1 MATPIKRRTEGG
13 TANRTD
19 GHPAGDGF
27 FEPAEL
33 RLRDGSRYPGRAANL
48 AGPRDA
54 RYGDVVF
61 ATGMTGYV
69 ESLTDPSY
77 AGQILVFTYPL
88 IGNYGVPSPETW
100 ESGRVHAR
108 AVVVG
113 EAVGRYSHHAATR
126 SLVDWLRSQDV
137 PVIEGV
143 DTRALTRRLREHGTM
158 LGAVTGRAVKRPRY
172 WDPYRTHLVS
182 GVSVTEP
189 ADPEPDGNG
198 GTRARGKSKAHG
210 KTVVLLD
217 CGAKENIARELRSLG
232 VRVRRVPYD
241 YDFTAE
247 PYDGVLLSNGPGDPT
262 MVPETLPIIRKA
274 LGRRKPLLGVCL
286 GVQLLALAA
295 GARTY
300 RLPYGHRGQNQ
311 PVRDM
316 RTGRCYVTSQNH
328 GFAIDER
335 TLPRS
340 WEVSF
345 KNLNDGSVEGIRHR
359 SLPFQAVQFHPEASP
374 GPTDTGWLFR
384 DFTEAL

>member
-1 MATPIKRRTEGG
+1 MATPTKRRIKGG

-33 RLRDGSRYPGRAANL
+33 RLRDSSRYPGRAAGL
-48 AGPRDA
+48 TGPRDA

-88 IGNYGVPSPETW
+88 IGNYGVPGPETW
-100 ESGRVHAR
+100 ESKRVHAR
-108 AVVVG
+108 AVVVA
-113 EAVGRYSHHAATR
+113 EAVGPYSHHAAAR
-126 SLVDWLRSQDV
+126 SLVDWLRGQDV

-158 LGAVTGRAVKRPRY
+158 LGAVAGHEAGRPRY

-182 GVSVTEP
+182 GVSVAEP
-189 ADPEPDGNG
+189 ADLEPEGSS
-198 GTRARGKSKAHG
+198 GTRARG

-232 VRVRRVPYD
+232 IRVRRVPYD
-241 YDFTAE
+241 HDFTGD
-247 PYDGVLLSNGPGDPT
+247 PYDGVVLSNGPGDPT

-274 LGRRKPLLGVCL
+274 LRRRKPLLGICL
-286 GVQLLALAA
+286 GVQLLALAV
-295 GARTY
+295 GAKTY

-335 TLPRS
+335 TLPRN

-359 SLPFQAVQFHPEASP
+359 TLPFQAVQFHPEASP
-374 GPTDTGWLFR
+374 GPTDTAELFR
-384 DFTEAL
+384 DFAEAL